1 MRSIVK
7 QILIAY
13 CLTEAYKLTVK
24 QVPNVVMPDENSED
38 FDVMTDIAMGWLKD
52 AFKIW

>member
-7 QILIAY
+7 QILIARA
-13 CLTEAYKLTVK
+13 LHETLMLKIRGVED
-24 QVPNVVMPDENSED
+24 VVMPDENSED